1 MSDATMA
8 TEIRLTPS
16 PRPVRSLGIIIPGGE
31 GHLGRILAR
40 HLSGKGHTVSTLTR
54 KAPMTAGMKASA
66 TSVAVKRRKTL
77 YAAGAL
83 MKRIHSSPE
92 EKSERTI

>member
-1 MSDATMA
+1 
-8 TEIRLTPS
+8 
-16 PRPVRSLGIIIPGGE
+16 
-31 GHLGRILAR
+31 
-40 HLSGKGHTVSTLTR
+40 
-54 KAPMTAGMKASA
+54 MTAGMKASA